1 MIPHAFNL
9 RTEVGGVGT
18 EADLCELPASLV
30 YVVPGQL
37 VLHRG
42 TLSKKKKDNRLLN
55 IGYGTSF

>member
-9 RTEVGGVGT
+9 RTEGGGFGT

-42 TLSKKKKDNRLLN
+42 TLSKKKKKKIIDCY
-55 IGYGTSF
+55 I